1 LRAALYLR
9 VSTKRQAEK
18 DLSIPDQRK
27 QLEAFC
33 KQRGWMVA
41 SEFVEPGAS
50 GTTDDRRPAFQAMLG
65 SALGSERPFD
75 VIIVHSFSRFFRD
88 AYKFEYHRRK
98 LDKAGVSLI
107 SITQEVGEDPMG
119 EMVRQILNLFDE
131 YQSKENAKHVLRAMN
146 ENARQGYWNGAR
158 PPFGYAAVA
167 VETKG
172 DAVKK
177 KLVVNPEEAEL
188 VKETFRLFQHGTGKS
203 GPMGVRRIVNHL
215 NSSGVT
221 YRRGHKFSSGLVH
234 AMLTCTTYK
243 GQHHFNRR
251 SKKTG
256 QVKDRA
262 EWVPFE
268 TPAIIEPAVFDL
280 VQAQLASRAPTVTPP
295 REVNG
300 PTLLT
305 GLAKCSSGSGMTV
318 RTGKGGRYKY
328 YTCHRHMNQGA
339 CDCSRKSIPMPMLDG
354 IVLDELESRILVPE
368 RIAAI
373 LTELID
379 RTRQANSDGK
389 ARVRDLNRQER
400 EITAKL
406 ERLYDA
412 LSDGMVQKTETFQS
426 KVAQLEKQRAE
437 IIRLK
442 SQMAGQSALPAK
454 VLAQNNLEKFTKAVK
469 ANLRDEDPA
478 FRRAYVRQFVDRVE
492 VSYDEVRISGSKA
505 ALAGAIASQEK
516 GTSEGVPSF
525 VRKWWAVQGLN
536 LRPHACEACALP
548 LS

>member
-1 LRAALYLR
+1 VRAALYLR

-27 QLEAFC
+27 QLEGFC
-33 KQRGWMVA
+33 KQRGWTVA
-41 SEFVEPGAS
+41 AEFVEPGAS

-65 SALGSERPFD
+65 SALGPERPFD

-98 LDKAGVSLI
+98 LDKSGVGVI

-158 PPFGYAAVA
+158 PPFGYSAV
-167 VETKG
+167 VVGTKG

-177 KLVVNPEEAEL
+177 KLAVDPKEAEL
-188 VKETFRLFQHGTGKS
+188 VNEIFRLFQHGCGKS
-203 GPMGVRRIVNHL
+203 GPMGVRRIVSHL
-215 NSSGVT
+215 NAIGVS
-221 YRRGHKFSSGLVH
+221 YRGGRKFHASLVH
-234 AMLTCTTYK
+234 AILTCTTYT
-243 GQHHFNRR
+243 GPHHFNRR
-251 SKKTG
+251 SNKSG
-256 QVKDRA
+256 QVKDRS

-268 TPAIIEPAVFDL
+268 TPVIIEPAVFNR
-280 VQAQLASRAPTVTPP
+280 VQVQLKARAPTVTPP

-305 GLAKCSSGSGMTV
+305 GLAKCSSGSGMTI
-318 RTGKGGRYKY
+318 RTGKGGRYRY
-328 YTCHRHMNQGA
+328 YTCARHMNQGA
-339 CDCSRKSIPMPMLDG
+339 CDCSRKSVPMGMLDG
-354 IVLDELESRILVPE
+354 IVLDQLESRIFVPE
-368 RIAAI
+368 RLEAI

-379 RTRQANSDGK
+379 RHRQSETDGR
-389 ARVRDLNRQER
+389 ARARDLNRLER

-406 ERLYDA
+406 DRLYDA
-412 LSDGMVQKTETFQS
+412 LSDGTVQKTDTFQS
-426 KVAQLEKQRAE
+426 KVALLEKQREE

-442 SQMAGQSALPAK
+442 SQTARQSALPAK
-454 VLAQNNLEKFTKAVK
+454 VLAKKNLERFARAVR
-469 ANLRDEDPA
+469 ASLRDEDPT

-492 VSYDEVRISGSKA
+492 VSEHEIRISGSKA
-505 ALAGAIASQEK
+505 ALAGAIAAQEK
-516 GTSEGVPSF
+516 GNSDGVPSF
-525 VRKWWAVQGLN
+525 VREWWAIQGSN
-536 LRPHACEACALP
+536 L
-548 LS
+548 

>member
-33 KQRGWMVA
+33 KQRGWTVA
-41 SEFVEPGAS
+41 AEFVEPGAS

-65 SALGSERPFD
+65 SALEAERSFD

-98 LDKAGVSLI
+98 LDKASVGVI

-158 PPFGYAAVA
+158 PRFGYTAVA
-167 VETKG
+167 VETRG

-188 VKETFRLFQHGTGKS
+188 VREIFRLFQHGTGKS

-215 NSSGVT
+215 NSTGVT
-221 YRRGHKFSSGLVH
+221 YRRGRKFSSGLVH
-234 AMLTCTTYK
+234 AMLTCTIYK
-243 GQHHFNRR
+243 GLHHFNRH

-268 TPAIIEPAVFDL
+268 TPVIIEPVVFDR

-328 YTCHRHMNQGA
+328 YTCHRHMRTKA
-339 CDCSRKSIPMPMLDG
+339 P
-354 IVLDELESRILVPE
+354 V
-368 RIAAI
+368 IAA
-373 LTELID
+373 
-379 RTRQANSDGK
+379 
-389 ARVRDLNRQER
+389 ARASPCRCW
-400 EITAKL
+400 TA
-406 ERLYDA
+406 
-412 LSDGMVQKTETFQS
+412 SS
-426 KVAQLEKQRAE
+426 
-437 IIRLK
+437 
-442 SQMAGQSALPAK
+442 
-454 VLAQNNLEKFTKAVK
+454 
-469 ANLRDEDPA
+469 
-478 FRRAYVRQFVDRVE
+478 
-492 VSYDEVRISGSKA
+492 
-505 ALAGAIASQEK
+505 
-516 GTSEGVPSF
+516 
-525 VRKWWAVQGLN
+525 
-536 LRPHACEACALP
+536 
-548 LS
+548 

>member
-1 LRAALYLR
+1 VTVRAALYLR

-18 DLSIPDQRK
+18 ELSIPDQRK

-33 KQRGWMVA
+33 KQRGWTVA
-41 SEFVEPGAS
+41 AEFVEAGAS

-65 SALGSERPFD
+65 SALGVERPFD

-98 LDKAGVSLI
+98 LDKAGVGVI

-158 PPFGYAAVA
+158 PPFGYSAVA

-177 KLVVNPEEAEL
+177 KLVVDPKEAEL
-188 VKETFRLFQHGTGKS
+188 VKEIFRLFQHGTGKS
-203 GPMGVRRIVNHL
+203 GPMGVRRIVQHL
-215 NSSGVT
+215 NTGGVT
-221 YRRGHKFSSGLVH
+221 YRNGGKFHSSLVH
-234 AMLTCTTYK
+234 AMLTCGTYK
-243 GQHHFNRR
+243 GLHHFNRR

-268 TPAIIEPAVFDL
+268 TPVIIEPAVFDR
-280 VQAQLASRAPTVTPP
+280 VQALLASRAPTVTPP

-305 GLAKCSSGSGMTV
+305 GLAKCSTGSGMTV

-354 IVLDELESRILVPE
+354 IVLDQLENRIFVPE
-368 RIAAI
+368 RLEVI

-379 RTRQANSDGK
+379 HERRSGTDSR

-406 ERLYDA
+406 DRLYDA
-412 LSDGMVQKTETFQS
+412 LSDGTVQKTDTFQS
-426 KVAQLEKQRAE
+426 KVAQLEKQRDE

-442 SQMAGQSALPAK
+442 SHTSRQSALPAK
-454 VLAQNNLEKFTKAVK
+454 VLAKNNLERFTNALR

-492 VSYDEVRISGSKA
+492 VSEGEVCISGSKA
-505 ALAGAIASQEK
+505 ALAGAIAAQEK
-516 GTSEGVPSF
+516 GSSEGVPTF
-525 VRKWWAVQGLN
+525 VRQWWAHQ
-536 LRPHACEACALP
+536 AC
-548 LS
+548 SY